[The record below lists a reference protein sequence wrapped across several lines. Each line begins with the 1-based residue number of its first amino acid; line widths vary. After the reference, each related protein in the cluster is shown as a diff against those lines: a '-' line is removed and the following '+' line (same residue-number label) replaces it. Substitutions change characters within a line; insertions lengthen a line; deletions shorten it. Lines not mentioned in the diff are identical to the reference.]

1 MRMRRVA
8 ITGLGAVSPYG
19 RGADCLFRS
28 LKEGKSGISRVPQL
42 QEVAGLGPRVAGIVP
57 NVGIRAIPRKIR
69 RSMSPMSAYAY
80 LAAQEA
86 LAQARMEEDTLP
98 KGRAGIAIGSTLGSP
113 ESLESFFRQYFASSG
128 MDQVKSM
135 LFFRIM
141 SHTAA
146 TNVAQALGLTGRVI
160 APSAACSSG
169 CQAIGIAYEAIAFG
183 RQEYMLCGGTDE
195 FHPLV
200 TGTFDRMTAASS
212 GYNDRPDQTPRP
224 FDKNRDGVVCAEGAG
239 VLFLES
245 LDAAE
250 KRGATIL
257 AEILGFA
264 SLSDPGSIAE
274 PSPEPI
280 TACMR
285 AALDD
290 AGVSASDIA
299 YVNAHATGTE
309 LGDIAESRAIAAL
322 FGDAT
327 PVSSLKGH
335 LGHTMAASGALET
348 VATVSMLRNALFLP
362 TNNLEEPDDR
372 CSGIRLL
379 QEPIAASGG
388 LVVKNS
394 FALGGINCS
403 LVLRGYDD

>member
-1 MRMRRVA
+1 
-8 ITGLGAVSPYG
+8 
-19 RGADCLFRS
+19 
-28 LKEGKSGISRVPQL
+28 
-42 QEVAGLGPRVAGIVP
+42 
-57 NVGIRAIPRKIR
+57 
-69 RSMSPMSAYAY
+69 MSPLSAYAY

-86 LAQARMEEDTLP
+86 LAQARMKEGALN
-98 KGRAGIAIGSTLGSP
+98 GRAGLSIGSTLGSP

-128 MDQVKSM
+128 MDRIKSM
-135 LFFRIM
+135 VFFQIM

-146 TNVAQALGLTGRVI
+146 MNVAQALGLTGRVI

-169 CQAIGIAYEAIAFG
+169 CQAIGIGYEAIAFG
-183 RQEYMLCGGTDE
+183 RQDCMLCGGTDE

-200 TGTFDRMTAASS
+200 AGTFDLMTAASS
-212 GYNDRPDQTPRP
+212 RYNDRPDQTPRP

-239 VLFLES
+239 VLFLED
-245 LDAAE
+245 LDSAE

-280 TACMR
+280 MACMR

-290 AGVSASDIA
+290 AGVKTSDIA

-322 FGDAT
+322 FGNAT

-348 VATVSMLRNALFLP
+348 VATVCMLREALFLP
-362 TNNLEEPDDR
+362 TRNLEEPDER
-372 CSGIRLL
+372 CSGVRLL
-379 QEPIAASGG
+379 QEPIAATGG

-403 LVLRGYDD
+403 LVLRGYND